1 MRRARGTQLVK
12 LVDFRDSDGDGLGQL
27 RKLSRRLPII
37 NPRCWR
43 PPRTEGASAHG
54 PGRCR
59 PLPLCKEWINR
70 ALRRAPPR
78 PCTVRQCPWRQHVRC
93 SPWRRE
99 WRRLWGGHGFFQTFI
114 WGRHCRSYSSGE
126 RKCGNQVTWRSDVK
140 ALPIQTLYT
149 TDQTCVT
156 LALGRHDHTSPG
168 PASRGVGRPQRFH
181 GTWKVAFCLRS
192 RLGRS

>member
-59 PLPLCKEWINR
+59 PLPLCKEWVRR

-78 PCTVRQCPWRQHVRC
+78 PCTVRQCPWRQHVRR

-99 WRRLWGGHGFFQTFI
+99 WRRWPWFGHKSLI
-114 WGRHCRSYSSGE
+114 WGRHSVGE
-126 RKCGNQVTWRSDVK
+126 RVLCQCFVFTPLTCTCKISCERESGPKCLIV
-140 ALPIQTLYT
+140 
-149 TDQTCVT
+149 
-156 LALGRHDHTSPG
+156 ALGR
-168 PASRGVGRPQRFH
+168 VRPRQKAIGNLLNFSLAPRVTLH
-181 GTWKVAFCLRS
+181 AARAQ
-192 RLGRS
+192 